1 MHPGSE
7 AETAAGKEKE
17 CIGTA
22 IPYMHSENNQFNY
35 NRFEREKKMIVK
47 RKYELSEE
55 ELRTL
60 IFMAASRV
68 CDKQELDERDQGEI
82 CENAASIAMELIS
95 HLNGEE
101 PFDPTEIEIADKMI
115 NGVL

>member
-1 MHPGSE
+1 MN
-7 AETAAGKEKE
+7 T
-17 CIGTA
+17 
-22 IPYMHSENNQFNY
+22 
-35 NRFEREKKMIVK
+35 K

-68 CDKQELDERDQGEI
+68 CDKQELDVRGQIELCG
-82 CENAASIAMELIS
+82 NAAASIAVELIS

-101 PFDPTEIEIADKMI
+101 PFDPTEMEIADKMI

>member
-1 MHPGSE
+1 MHRDGN
-7 AETAAGKEKE
+7 
-17 CIGTA
+17 
-22 IPYMHSENNQFNY
+22 PYMHSENNQFNY
-35 NRFEREKKMIVK
+35 DRFEREKQMIVK

-55 ELRTL
+55 ELMTL

-68 CDKQELDERDQGEI
+68 CDKQELDERDQMEI
-82 CENAASIAMELIS
+82 CENAGSIAMELIS

-101 PFDPTEIEIADKMI
+101 PFDPTEMEIADKMI

>member
-1 MHPGSE
+1 MN
-7 AETAAGKEKE
+7 T
-17 CIGTA
+17 
-22 IPYMHSENNQFNY
+22 
-35 NRFEREKKMIVK
+35 K

-68 CDKQELDERDQGEI
+68 CDKQELDERDQMEI
-82 CENAASIAMELIS
+82 CENAASITMELIT

-101 PFDPTEIEIADKMI
+101 PFDPTEMEIANKMI
-115 NGVL
+115 NGALS

>member
-1 MHPGSE
+1 MN
-7 AETAAGKEKE
+7 T
-17 CIGTA
+17 
-22 IPYMHSENNQFNY
+22 
-35 NRFEREKKMIVK
+35 K

-68 CDKQELDERDQGEI
+68 CDKQELDERDQMEI
-82 CENAASIAMELIS
+82 CENAGSIATELIS

-101 PFDPTEIEIADKMI
+101 LFEPTEMETANKMI
-115 NGVL
+115 SGVLS